1 MRKMSNYL
9 GEELKIFQNSIWRR
23 EFELRSGNELIAR
36 LFYPKFFSDPAELNI
51 WEESYEFYCPKFF
64 KRDVD
69 IRKKGYQNPFASFKN
84 NFWGSKGVL
93 ELPRGV
99 KLNIK
104 TGYFRKQSEMYL
116 RENEPLITIFSKFS
130 IKEKSLVVIEK
141 RSEVIDDHPW
151 IIMFGFYLAVLLRRT
166 STVGK

>member
-1 MRKMSNYL
+1 MKRMSDYL
-9 GEELKIFQNSIWRR
+9 GEELKIFQNSIWKR
-23 EFELRSGNELIAR
+23 EFELRSGSKVISKLFFPKYLSDLAELKIGEEEFE
-36 LFYPKFFSDPAELNI
+36 FYRPKFFS
-51 WEESYEFYCPKFF
+51 
-64 KRDVD
+64 RDAA